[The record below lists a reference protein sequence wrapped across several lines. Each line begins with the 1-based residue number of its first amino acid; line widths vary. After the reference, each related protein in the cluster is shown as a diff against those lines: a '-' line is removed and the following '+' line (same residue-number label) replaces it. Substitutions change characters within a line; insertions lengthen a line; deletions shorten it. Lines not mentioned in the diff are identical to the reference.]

1 MYSST
6 RSIQPYIFLGKLN
19 IERRIIFK
27 FYQHHFVWYFKIR
40 DNISWRSSMASWLQL
55 KRFNVRVTVTS
66 WCSVHAPQQTGLE
79 ITWRDTLKFR
89 ATMILACNESP
100 KLSPSSEG
108 EGDKQVSS
116 CELLKMLRKGKHR
129 RFLFENKYLKP
140 VTVKY
145 EKWT

>member
-1 MYSST
+1 MLES
-6 RSIQPYIFLGKLN
+6 
-19 IERRIIFK
+19 
-27 FYQHHFVWYFKIR
+27 
-40 DNISWRSSMASWLQL
+40 QL
-55 KRFNVRVTVTS
+55 RHDVRFMPLS
-66 WCSVHAPQQTGLE
+66 KQALKSPEE
-79 ITWRDTLKFR
+79 ITLKFR

-145 EKWT
+145 EK

>member
-1 MYSST
+1 
-6 RSIQPYIFLGKLN
+6 
-19 IERRIIFK
+19 
-27 FYQHHFVWYFKIR
+27 
-40 DNISWRSSMASWLQL
+40 
-55 KRFNVRVTVTS
+55 
-66 WCSVHAPQQTGLE
+66 
-79 ITWRDTLKFR
+79 
-89 ATMILACNESP
+89 MILACNESP

-145 EKWT
+145 EK

>member
-1 MYSST
+1 
-6 RSIQPYIFLGKLN
+6 
-19 IERRIIFK
+19 
-27 FYQHHFVWYFKIR
+27 
-40 DNISWRSSMASWLQL
+40 
-55 KRFNVRVTVTS
+55 
-66 WCSVHAPQQTGLE
+66 
-79 ITWRDTLKFR
+79 
-89 ATMILACNESP
+89 MILACNESP

-145 EKWT
+145 ENEHNIKIQDRSKCSTGLTQMSSEKMNLN